1 MTINKLFKDIEEA
14 INRLY
19 GYSSKDVILIHH
31 DDADGLS
38 SGAILYKSL
47 SDAGYNVKLVC
58 IEKLMDQVIRY
69 IHTTFKGKVIFYA
82 DIGSPHADVISR
94 YNNSGS
100 LVIILDHHD
109 PSEATDKMVLNINP
123 EFYGLEG
130 EVDASGSVM
139 AYLFSKY
146 LDESNI
152 SLSKIALV
160 GAQELPSQ
168 DGKLV
173 KLVYEDVDKV
183 GLDIDLKEMF
193 KILQI
198 LGPVGYYED
207 GPKLGVKAC
216 LEGLTQDVMDKYR
229 LLEERRRNANRR
241 MLAILY
247 RYGLRRG
254 RYIQWFDSYN
264 IYKGMGTKVIGSF
277 CSYLSYQKRLVDQG
291 KYIVGFMELPN
302 IIPGLMELDGRWI
315 KVSMRAPEKLRRLI
329 ELGEYPGI
337 VDVLVDAS
345 EKVGGVGD
353 GHKYAASAVIPY
365 ENRDSFLRKL
375 DDAISMSLNK

>member
-19 GYSSKDVILIHH
+19 SYPSKDVILIHH

-38 SGAILYKSL
+38 SGAILCKSL

-58 IEKLMDQVIRY
+58 IEKLMDQVIRH

-109 PSEATDKMVLNINP
+109 PSEATDETVLNINP

-168 DGKLV
+168 GGKLV

-247 RYGLRRG
+247 KYGLRKG

-264 IYKGMGTKVIGSF
+264 VYKGMGTKVIGSF
-277 CSYLSYQKRLVDQG
+277 CSYLSYQKRLVDQD
-291 KYIVGFMELPN
+291 KYIVGFMEMPN

-329 ELGEYPGI
+329 ESGRYPGI
-337 VDVLVDAS
+337 VDVLIEAS

-365 ENRDSFLRKL
+365 ENRDPFIHEL
-375 DDAISMSLNK
+375 DNAISESLGK

>member
-19 GYSSKDVILIHH
+19 SYPSKDVILIHH

-109 PSEATDKMVLNINP
+109 PSEATDETVLNINP

-168 DGKLV
+168 GGKLV

-247 RYGLRRG
+247 KYGLRKG

-264 IYKGMGTKVIGSF
+264 VYKGMGTKVIGSF
-277 CSYLSYQKRLVDQG
+277 CSYLSYQKRLVDQD
-291 KYIVGFMELPN
+291 KYIVGFMEMPN

-329 ELGEYPGI
+329 ESGRYPGI
-337 VDVLVDAS
+337 VDVLIEAS

-365 ENRDSFLRKL
+365 ENRDSFIHEL
-375 DDAISMSLNK
+375 DNAISESLGK